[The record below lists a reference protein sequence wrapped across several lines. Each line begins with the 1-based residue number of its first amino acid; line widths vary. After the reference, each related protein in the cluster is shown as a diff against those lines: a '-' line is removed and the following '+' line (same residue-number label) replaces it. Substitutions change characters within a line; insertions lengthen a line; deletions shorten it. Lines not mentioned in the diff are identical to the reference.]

1 MELIKE
7 LAGQDRTVLEKQK
20 RIKKAE
26 TDFGFFCRY
35 YLSDYFYEDAAEYQK
50 VLYDVANNRCLSEDL
65 VDRLKPFVRG
75 KYQGLLKP
83 TERLAGAMFVEPRE
97 HGKTVRWSFAYVLWC
112 AITKRAR
119 YVLLIGASGDAAG
132 ENLQNIKTE
141 IEENERL
148 LEDYGELKGET
159 WTNSKLELKNNTC
172 IQAKGSGASMRGT
185 RFRQWRPDLIV
196 IDDVLKDDA
205 INSPTQRNKIHRWL
219 KRVVFNL
226 GKSAFIIWVNTIF
239 HNDDPISRLC
249 RELEAGDLVNWICV
263 RLSCIREDGTPLW
276 PEYWDIQSLEDK
288 KKTIGVSAFSTEY
301 MNEPLS
307 DEERIIHIEW
317 IDEFKYTDL
326 PPRNRLQFFLGVDP
340 ATGAHDGTAEVPI
353 ARDKDTGIIY
363 VLPSFSDACSET
375 RTLEQMEML
384 YKAYHFAA
392 IGWENVVFSGIYGKY
407 IQKLGIEKGLYFPIT
422 LIGVGSLPKEVRI
435 RSYSML
441 IQNGFIR
448 FPAKGCENIITQLT
462 EFPMGAFDDLCDGLY
477 LAIKAAEKAGNGNIV
492 ISSIKREMKTTAARI
507 ISRARR

>member
-7 LAGQDRTVLEKQK
+7 LAGTDKSSIEKQNRLK
-20 RIKKAE
+20 EAK
-26 TDFGFFCRY
+26 DSFNYFCRY
-35 YLSDYFYEDAAEYQK
+35 YLSDYFYADPAEYQK
-50 VLYDVANNRCLSEDL
+50 ILYEVANTRSLTQKVADS
-65 VDRLKPFVRG
+65 LKPFVRD
-75 KYQGLLKP
+75 KYHNLLKP
-83 TERLAGAMFVEPRE
+83 TQKLSGAIFCEPRE
-97 HGKTVRWSFAYVLWC
+97 HGKTVRFSFAYVLWSVL
-112 AITKRAR
+112 TGRAK
-119 YVLLIGASGDAAG
+119 YVLLIGASGDSAR

-141 IEENERL
+141 IEENEKI
-148 LEDYGELKGET
+148 LEDFGSLQGDT
-159 WTNSKLELKNNTC
+159 WTNVRLELTNETC

-185 RFRQWRPDLIV
+185 RFRQYRPDLIV

-205 INSPTQRNKIHRWL
+205 INSPSQRNKIHRWL

-226 GKSAFIIWVNTIF
+226 GKTAFIIWVNTIF
-239 HNDDPISRLC
+239 HNDDPVSRLC
-249 RELEAGDLVNWICV
+249 RELEAGDLVNWIAV
-263 RLSCIREDGTPLW
+263 RLGCIRPDGTPLW

-301 MNEPLS
+301 MNEPLA

-317 IDEFKYTDL
+317 IEEHKYSEL

-375 RTLEQMEML
+375 TTLQQMEIL

-441 IQNGFIR
+441 VQNGFIR
-448 FPAKGCENIITQLT
+448 FPNKGCENIITQLT

-477 LAIKAAEKAGNGNIV
+477 LAIKAAEKGNSGHV
-492 ISSIKREMKTTAARI
+492 GISTIKREAKTIASRI
-507 ISRARR
+507 IGKARF